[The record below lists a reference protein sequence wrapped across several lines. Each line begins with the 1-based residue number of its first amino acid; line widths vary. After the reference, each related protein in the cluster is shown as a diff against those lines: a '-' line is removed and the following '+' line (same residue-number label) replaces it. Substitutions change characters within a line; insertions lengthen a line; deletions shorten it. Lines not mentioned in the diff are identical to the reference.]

1 MEQNIVIY
9 IGIWNTLGL
18 FATVVLGA
26 WYAAYRLGKIE
37 TKVGT
42 LETSVS
48 TLGGR
53 VDHLYDGQSPVALL
67 PKGIKIL
74 EESGLKKWID
84 GNCGDLLEK
93 CKSAHAMGN
102 PYDIQTAAFTFFD
115 KIDFPAEMEE
125 KLKTAAFQNG
135 VGMDNVR
142 RIGGIYFRDV
152 CLKDAGFEPTD
163 LDKSSA

>member
-9 IGIWNTLGL
+9 IGIWKTLGL
-18 FATVVLGA
+18 FATVVLGT
-26 WYAAYRLGKIE
+26 WYAAYRLGKVE

-67 PKGIKIL
+67 PKGVKIL

-84 GNCGDLLEK
+84 SNRGDLLEK
-93 CKSAHAMGN
+93 CKSTHAMGN
-102 PYDIQTAAFTFFD
+102 PYDIQIAAFAFFD
-115 KIDFPAEMEE
+115 RLNFPADFEE
-125 KLKTAAFQNG
+125 TLKTSAFQNG
-135 VGMDNVR
+135 VNMDNVR
-142 RIGGIYFRDV
+142 RIGGIYFRDI
-152 CLKDAGFEPTD
+152 CLEESGFEPTD
-163 LDKSSA
+163 LDRS